1 MKKSPVYIVDGC
13 RTPFLKF
20 KGKPGPFRASDLATA
35 ASNQLFNRLPISPR
49 DLDEVIFGCMMPTP
63 DEANIARIIGLRIGC
78 DESIPAFT
86 VQRNC
91 ASGLQALDTAA
102 NNIMLGKAD
111 LVLAGGAEAMSH
123 APVLLN
129 QSMVEWLADFS
140 KAKTMAGKVKVL
152 SRLRGKHLTPII
164 ALMVGLTDPLN
175 GMSMGQT
182 AEELAYRFGVSRE
195 EMDSFSV
202 MSHRNAD
209 FAHEHGWFSD
219 ELVSVYD
226 LKGRVYDRD
235 DGVRNDS
242 TLEGLA
248 RLKPYFDKPFGM
260 VTPGNSAQI
269 TDGAAVLLLASEKAV
284 MKHNLGVLGE
294 IVDSSWVGVEPSVM
308 GLGPVNAI
316 TPIMKRHNLMFN
328 DVNHW
333 EINEAFAAQV
343 LGCINAW
350 DDETYRKE
358 KLNLDHSFG
367 KFNMNKLNVDGG
379 GISIGHPVGASG
391 ARIVL
396 HLLNTLK
403 RTETKRGIASLCIG
417 GGQGGAMMV
426 ERV

>member
-1 MKKSPVYIVDGC
+1 MNKSPVYIVDGC

-35 ASNQLFNRLPISPR
+35 AGNQLFNRLPISPKL
-49 DLDEVIFGCMMPTP
+49 LDEVILGCMMPTP
-63 DEANIARIIGLRIGC
+63 DEANIARIVALRIGC
-78 DESIPAFT
+78 SETIPAFT

-111 LVLAGGAEAMSH
+111 LVLAGGTESMSH

-129 QSMVEWLADFS
+129 QTMVEWLADFG
-140 KAKTMAGKVKVL
+140 KAKTISDKIKVL
-152 SRLRGKHLTPII
+152 SRLRGKHLTPVI
-164 ALMVGLTDPLN
+164 ALMIGLTDPLN

-182 AEELAYRFGVSRE
+182 AEELAYRFGVTRE

-202 MSHRNAD
+202 MSHHKAD
-209 FAHEHGWFSD
+209 FAHNAGWFD
-219 ELVSVYD
+219 GEIVSIYDSKGNVYS
-226 LKGRVYDRD
+226 KD

-284 MKHNLGVLGE
+284 HEHNLTVLGT
-294 IVDSSWVGVEPSVM
+294 IVDSQWAGVEPSVM

-316 TPIMKRHNLMFN
+316 TPIMKRHDFMFK
-328 DVNHW
+328 DIDAW

-350 DDETYRKE
+350 DDEDYRTK
-358 KLNLDHSFG
+358 KLNLDHSLG
-367 KFNMNKLNVDGG
+367 KLDQVRLNQDGG

-403 RTETKRGIASLCIG
+403 RNENKRGIASLCIG
-417 GGQGGAMMV
+417 GGQGGAMLV
-426 ERV
+426 ERS